1 MTFQQ
6 VSISAAEALEL
17 VRKVADHAQS
27 REWNVAV
34 AVTDVHG
41 NALASLRMDRAAPP
55 ILDFAQDKAYTA
67 ATMRRSTEAFAKRM
81 AETSTFFNLVEVT
94 PAADKEQRAQAIS
107 ARTAMGY
114 VHFPKDKPWVE
125 KAVNELLAFPNGL
138 HDDFVDAFAYVGLG
152 LQSQIPVKR
161 QTTTDGPAKYGT
173 FRWVKEQQ
181 READRAFSLSQNG
194 GF

>member
-81 AETSTFFNLVEVT
+81 AETSSLTLGLSNRL
-94 PAADKEQRAQAIS
+94 R
-107 ARTAMGY
+107 
-114 VHFPKDKPWVE
+114 
-125 KAVNELLAFPNGL
+125 LLAWGGGL
-138 HDDFVDAFAYVGLG
+138 PVVHDGTVIGGIGVSGAKDFEDIECAEVALRALNFG
-152 LQSQIPVKR
+152 
-161 QTTTDGPAKYGT
+161 
-173 FRWVKEQQ
+173 WV
-181 READRAFSLSQNG
+181 L
-194 GF
+194 